1 MELYS
6 QAADYKYTYSLTT
19 VVYRFMPN
27 FTDFTIVKDSIPGMN
42 FSTICDV
49 NHYHTDKDN
58 FSNINETSI
67 QHYGAQ
73 VLPIAMEYV
82 TNPKYADKNYFKS
95 DKDTVNFTIPVL
107 GLFNFGKTMYAILCV
122 VIFLVFMVMFGL
134 DGVRGRLKSR
144 KVFKTSGFVFLGALG
159 ALVTGLLLSW
169 LCCLIAGAEF
179 KLFGVIHGVQ
189 FDNVAMII
197 FMVLMTAGVVFFYWK
212 GRGKAVRGAMNSMR
226 SSAAVT
232 AASHYAYNVLYATL
246 ALMFFLSAVLLI
258 ALGENLMFMVPMAFA
273 TLGIFLYK
281 LTSLRFWL
289 LAAIFATLLHAF
301 SFLWALTMALTIGAF
316 GAVMMLAFIDL
327 MMLIPMADL
336 YMMPNRKR

>member
-1 MELYS
+1 
-6 QAADYKYTYSLTT
+6 
-19 VVYRFMPN
+19 
-27 FTDFTIVKDSIPGMN
+27 
-42 FSTICDV
+42 
-49 NHYHTDKDN
+49 
-58 FSNINETSI
+58 
-67 QHYGAQ
+67 
-73 VLPIAMEYV
+73 
-82 TNPKYADKNYFKS
+82 
-95 DKDTVNFTIPVL
+95 
-107 GLFNFGKTMYAILCV
+107 
-122 VIFLVFMVMFGL
+122 
-134 DGVRGRLKSR
+134 
-144 KVFKTSGFVFLGALG
+144 VFLGALG

-246 ALMFFLSAVLLI
+246 ALMFVLSAVLLI

-289 LAAIFATLLHAF
+289 LAAIFATLLHTF
-301 SFLWALTMALTIGAF
+301 SFLWSLTMALTIGAF